1 MTSQAQGI
9 RSINGRFK
17 IDRGQLRIAWEM
29 EKPKNVY
36 VRPMNMNYGGGML
49 VGGGMQGGGE

>member
-1 MTSQAQGI
+1 MEITWRVISGEEEGEDGGKVQGL

-29 EKPKNVY
+29 EKPKNLY
-36 VRPMNMNYGGGML
+36 V
-49 VGGGMQGGGE
+49 